1 MVDKT
6 LMQSEHILL
15 KMSNV
20 IPPPTKYL
28 LNLPNKININEKFT
42 HTDVTPLLT
51 NPREDAGNA

>member
-1 MVDKT
+1 M
-6 LMQSEHILL
+6 LS
-15 KMSNV
+15 
-20 IPPPTKYL
+20 PPPTKYL